1 MKRIGLLT
9 FFSFVMVFVSSFILA
24 PLLAVGKYDP
34 SGKIAED
41 LNFGTFN
48 LLPVMFFGLMFIC
61 IGLLMLLPNK
71 FTLKAIITYVFG
83 FPIILIGA
91 GIFLLGAYFC
101 LKYQPYII
109 LGFALTILYLLI
121 PKGKFK
127 YASEVKLTEN
137 SLDIINNKNQRISY
151 SIPAIS
157 RVFLIG
163 NFDGFVIET
172 KSSRETYETKMKFSQ
187 LAQLFEPL
195 KDRLFTLTAKLI
207 GSARGKSIREIF
219 GKEVNENNFKIK
231 TEAIRYRQ
239 GRHTTRDYA
248 YIPKTDQWLDVE
260 EAYVWNYDYKN
271 NNIIAKRRLDL
282 FGIRF
287 WSITLGY
294 LILMYVGEKLIPL
307 KQIN

>member
-1 MKRIGLLT
+1 
-9 FFSFVMVFVSSFILA
+9 
-24 PLLAVGKYDP
+24 
-34 SGKIAED
+34 
-41 LNFGTFN
+41 
-48 LLPVMFFGLMFIC
+48 
-61 IGLLMLLPNK
+61 
-71 FTLKAIITYVFG
+71 
-83 FPIILIGA
+83 
-91 GIFLLGAYFC
+91 
-101 LKYQPYII
+101 
-109 LGFALTILYLLI
+109 
-121 PKGKFK
+121 
-127 YASEVKLTEN
+127 
-137 SLDIINNKNQRISY
+137 
-151 SIPAIS
+151 
-157 RVFLIG
+157 
-163 NFDGFVIET
+163 
-172 KSSRETYETKMKFSQ
+172 MKFSQ